1 MSNLTV
7 VNLPSD
13 GFGSLMEYIL
23 GAIFFCDKYGIKYIH
38 TDLKMLEHN
47 NDMPNDVWLAIW
59 NDRIQKIFLPDVT
72 NVLEFNGNI
81 QDINELRFV
90 PESNTLFRLTNPSLL
105 KWIFDQEV
113 NKNKMLTDN
122 IISNFREKTNSDIK
136 DFKPNTINIA
146 VHIRKFT
153 KRDYDPSRTREE
165 DARIECIWREMYE
178 KGNDSDIFFQNII
191 KNLLTILPNAFVHIY
206 SEDEKELF
214 NHFLDISPNISVY
227 TSNSV
232 MHDLVHL
239 SHADILVMSKGSY
252 SRLANFY
259 SRGVKI
265 IRERSNPTLT
275 DKTLYIPSTGYL
287 TDDQKSFIL
296 FNSSLI

>member
-1 MSNLTV
+1 MTSFLTII
-7 VNLPSD
+7 NLPTD

-47 NDMPNDVWLAIW
+47 NGMPNDVWLSLW
-59 NDRIQKIFLPDVT
+59 NDRIQNIFLPNVK
-72 NVLEFNGNI
+72 NVLEFKGNI
-81 QDINELRFV
+81 QDINQLQYV
-90 PESNTLFRLTNPSLL
+90 PEFNTLFRLTNPSIL

-113 NKNKMLTDN
+113 NQNKILRHN
-122 IISNFREKTNSDIK
+122 IISNFINKTKDDIK

-153 KRDYDPSRTREE
+153 KNDYDPSRITEE
-165 DARIECIWREMYE
+165 GARIECIWRQMYE

-191 KNLLTILPNAFVHIY
+191 KNLLTILPNAFVNIY
-206 SEDEKELF
+206 SEGEKEIF
-214 NHFLDISPNISVY
+214 NHFLDISPNVSVY
-227 TSNSV
+227 TDNST
-232 MHDLVHL
+232 MHDIVHL

-252 SRLANFY
+252 SRIANFY

-265 IRERSNPTLT
+265 IRERSDPTLT
-275 DKTLYIPSTGYL
+275 DKTLYISSSGSL
-287 TDDQKSFIL
+287 THDQESFIL
-296 FNSSLI
+296 SNIF

>member
-1 MSNLTV
+1 MTSFLTV
-7 VNLPSD
+7 VNLPTD

-38 TDLKMLEHN
+38 TDLKILEHN
-47 NDMPNDVWLAIW
+47 NDLPNDVWLALW
-59 NDRIQKIFLPDVT
+59 NDRIQKIFLPDVK
-72 NVLEFNGNI
+72 NILEFKGNI
-81 QDINELRFV
+81 QDINQLEYVSEF
-90 PESNTLFRLTNPSLL
+90 NTLFRLTNPSIL

-113 NKNKMLTDN
+113 NQNKILRHS
-122 IISNFREKTNSDIK
+122 IISNFINKTKDDIK

-146 VHIRKFT
+146 VHIRKFMKT
-153 KRDYDPSRTREE
+153 DCDTGV
-165 DARIECIWREMYE
+165 WREYYE
-178 KGNDSDIFFQNII
+178 KNNHVDIFFQNVI

-206 SEDEKELF
+206 SQEEKEIF
-214 NHFLDISPNISVY
+214 NHFLDISPNICVY
-227 TSNSV
+227 TSNTL

-265 IRERSNPTLT
+265 IRERSDPTLT
-275 DKTLYIPSTGYL
+275 DKTLYISSSGAL
-287 TDDQKSFIL
+287 THDQESFIL
-296 FNSSLI
+296 SKSSVI

>member
-1 MSNLTV
+1 MTSFLTII
-7 VNLPSD
+7 NLPTD

-23 GAIFFCDKYGIKYIH
+23 GAIFFCDKYGIKYMH
-38 TDLKMLEHN
+38 TDLKLLEHN
-47 NDMPNDVWLAIW
+47 NDLPNDVWLELW
-59 NDRIQKIFLPDVT
+59 NDRIQKIFLPDVK
-72 NVLEFNGNI
+72 NILEFKGNI
-81 QDINELRFV
+81 QDINQLEYVSEF
-90 PESNTLFRLTNPSLL
+90 NTLFRLTNPSLL

-113 NKNKMLTDN
+113 NQNKILRHN
-122 IISNFREKTNSDIK
+122 IISNFTNKTKDDIK

-146 VHIRKFT
+146 VHIRKFMKT
-153 KRDYDPSRTREE
+153 DCDPGV
-165 DARIECIWREMYE
+165 WREYYE
-178 KGNDSDIFFQNII
+178 IGNESDIFFQNII

-206 SEDEKELF
+206 SQEEKEIF

-227 TSNSV
+227 TSNTL

-275 DKTLYIPSTGYL
+275 DKTLYISSSGAL
-287 TDDQKSFIL
+287 THDQESFIL
-296 FNSSLI
+296 SNI